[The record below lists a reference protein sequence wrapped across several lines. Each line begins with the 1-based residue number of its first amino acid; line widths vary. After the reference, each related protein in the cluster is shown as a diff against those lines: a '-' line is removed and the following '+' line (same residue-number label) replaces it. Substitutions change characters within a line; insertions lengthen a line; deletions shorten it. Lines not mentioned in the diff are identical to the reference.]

1 MRSVLIIHWA
11 PRILCILAILLV
23 SMFSLDAFQ
32 AGMSLKDQILAWLI
46 HMIPSF
52 VLILILIIAWIWEN
66 IGGIILFSL
75 GLAFSPFIFWGNYSH
90 NHSLWMSL
98 LIILM
103 ITFPFILAGALFML
117 SYHTKRKTAGLL
129 KMLEKKAE

>member
-1 MRSVLIIHWA
+1 
-11 PRILCILAILLV
+11 
-23 SMFSLDAFQ
+23 MFSLDAFQ
-32 AGMSLKDQILAWLI
+32 AGMSLKDQLLAWLI

-52 VLILILIIAWIWEN
+52 VLILILVIAWIWEN
-66 IGGIILFSL
+66 IGGIMLLSL
-75 GLAFSPFIFWGNYSH
+75 GLAFSPFIFWGNYTH

-117 SYHTKRKTAGLL
+117 SYHTKRRTSRLL
-129 KMLEKKAE
+129 KMLEKNAE